1 MFVGRDRD
9 LKDLEAL
16 WGRDQGV
23 LVTCRG
29 RRRIGKSTLIEE
41 FAARSADKFIC
52 IEGLPP
58 RKGMTD
64 AVQRRWFCEKVAEYS
79 GHEVIYAPTWSLA
92 FAQLDELLKSDR
104 RTVMLLDEI
113 SWLGGYNPDFAGYLK
128 EAWDRKFR
136 KHPNL
141 VFVLCG
147 SVSAWIAENIL
158 NSTGFVGR
166 DSLDI
171 ELKELTPFQC
181 QQMLGP
187 AGVRMSVREKI
198 DLLSVTGGV
207 PKYLEDVRPE
217 LSVDENVRRMCFM
230 PRGILFREFDETFS
244 GVFGRRARTRG
255 RILRFLMSGP
265 KSAAELAE
273 IDGKTPNG
281 SYARALKD
289 LRMAGYVAGDGGLN
303 PCTGE
308 PSREERF
315 RISDNYTRFYLHYI
329 EPRRRMV
336 EKDTFEFSSL
346 EQLKGLETMFGL
358 QFENLV
364 LGNLQTLFPM
374 LGLEESLVL
383 SAAPFFQRATA
394 DRERCQI
401 DLMIQTQRMA
411 MVVEIKR
418 RREIGHE
425 IIDEVDEKVRKLRLG
440 SRLSLRTALVYDGRL
455 SPSVAADRYFDFL
468 IPADR
473 FFAENPCT

>member
-1 MFVGRDRD
+1 MFVGRERD

-16 WGRDQGV
+16 WGRDHGV

-41 FAARSADKFIC
+41 FAARSADRFIC

-64 AVQRRWFCEKVAEYS
+64 AAQRRRFCEKVAEYS
-79 GHEVIYAPTWSLA
+79 GHEMVPAQTWSLA
-92 FAQLDELLKSDR
+92 FTQLDELLSFGRK
-104 RTVMLLDEI
+104 TVVLLDEI
-113 SWLGGYNPDFAGYLK
+113 SWLGGYNADFAGYLK
-128 EAWDRKFR
+128 EAWDRRFR
-136 KHPNL
+136 KHSNL

-158 NSTGFVGR
+158 DSTGFVGR

-171 ELKELTPFQC
+171 ELKELPPFQC

-187 AGVRMSVREKI
+187 AGERMSTREKV

-230 PRGILFREFDETFS
+230 PRGLLFREFDETFN
-244 GVFGRRARTRG
+244 GVFGRRAKTRG
-255 RILRFLMSGP
+255 RILKMLMAGP
-265 KSAAELAE
+265 QSAAELAE
-273 IDGKTPNG
+273 IEGKTPNG

-308 PSREERF
+308 PLREERF

-329 EPRRRMV
+329 EPRRQMV
-336 EKDTFEFSSL
+336 EKDLFEFSSL
-346 EQLKGLETMFGL
+346 EQLKGLDVMLGL

-364 LGNLQTLFPM
+364 LGNLQMLFPM
-374 LGLEESLVL
+374 LGLESSLVL
-383 SAAPFFQRATA
+383 SAAPYCQRATA
-394 DRERCQI
+394 DRDGCQI
-401 DLMIQTQRMA
+401 DLLIQTQRMLMA
-411 MVVEIKR
+411 VEIKR

-425 IIDEVDEKVRKLRLG
+425 IIDEVDGKVRKLKFSG
-440 SRLSLRTALVYDGRL
+440 NLSLRTALVYEGNL
-455 SPSVAADRYFDFL
+455 SPSVAADHYFDFL
-468 IPADR
+468 VPAEK
-473 FFAENPCT
+473 FFQT

>member
-1 MFVGRDRD
+1 MFVGRERD

-16 WGRDQGV
+16 WGRDHGV

-41 FAARSADKFIC
+41 FAARSADRFIC

-64 AVQRRWFCEKVAEYS
+64 AAQRRRFCEKVAEYS
-79 GHEVIYAPTWSLA
+79 GHEMVPAQTWSLA
-92 FAQLDELLKSDR
+92 FTQLDELLSFGRK
-104 RTVMLLDEI
+104 TVVLLDEI
-113 SWLGGYNPDFAGYLK
+113 SWLGGYNADFAGYLK
-128 EAWDRKFR
+128 EAWDRRFR

-158 NSTGFVGR
+158 DSTGFVGR

-171 ELKELTPFQC
+171 ELKELPPFQC

-187 AGVRMSVREKI
+187 AGERMSTREKV

-230 PRGILFREFDETFS
+230 PRGILFREFDETFN
-244 GVFGRRARTRG
+244 GVFGRRAKTRG
-255 RILRFLMSGP
+255 RILKMLMAGP

-273 IDGKTPNG
+273 IEGKTPNG

-308 PSREERF
+308 PLREERF

-329 EPRRRMV
+329 EPRRQMV
-336 EKDTFEFSSL
+336 EKDLFEFSSL
-346 EQLKGLETMFGL
+346 EQLKGLDVMLGL

-364 LGNLQTLFPM
+364 LGNLQMLFPM
-374 LGLEESLVL
+374 LGLESSLVL
-383 SAAPFFQRATA
+383 SAAPYCQRATA
-394 DRERCQI
+394 DRDGCQI
-401 DLMIQTQRMA
+401 DLLIQTQRMLMA
-411 MVVEIKR
+411 VEIKR

-425 IIDEVDEKVRKLRLG
+425 IIDEVDGKVQKLKFSG
-440 SRLSLRTALVYDGRL
+440 NLSLRTALVYEGNL
-455 SPSVAADRYFDFL
+455 SPSVAADHYFDFL
-468 IPADR
+468 VPAEK
-473 FFAENPCT
+473 FFQT

>member
-1 MFVGRDRD
+1 MFVGRERD

-16 WGRDQGV
+16 WGRDHGV

-41 FAARSADKFIC
+41 FAARSAERFIC

-64 AVQRRWFCEKVAEYS
+64 AAQRQRFCEKVAEYS
-79 GHEVIYAPTWSLA
+79 GRDAVTAATWSLA
-92 FAQLDELLKSDR
+92 FAQLDGLLTSGR
-104 RTVMLLDEI
+104 RTVVLLDEI
-113 SWLGGYNPDFAGYLK
+113 SWLGGYDPDFAGYFK
-128 EAWDRKFR
+128 EAWDRMFR
-136 KHPNL
+136 RHPNL

-147 SVSAWIAENIL
+147 SVSAWIADNIL

-171 ELKELTPFQC
+171 ELKELPPRQC
-181 QQMLGP
+181 QQILGP
-187 AGVRMSVREKI
+187 AGERMSVREKI

-244 GVFGRRARTRG
+244 GVFGRKSRTRG
-255 RILRFLMSGP
+255 RILRMLLSGP
-265 KSAAELAE
+265 KSAAELAVQ
-273 IDGKTPNG
+273 DGKVPNG
-281 SYARALKD
+281 SYARTLKE
-289 LRMAGYVAGDGGLN
+289 LRLAGYVAGDGGLN

-308 PSREERF
+308 PLREERF

-329 EPRRRMV
+329 EPRRQMV
-336 EKDTFEFSSL
+336 EKDLFEFSSL
-346 EQLKGLETMFGL
+346 EQLKGIEAIFGH

-364 LGNLQTLFPM
+364 MGNLQLLFPM
-374 LGLEESLVL
+374 LGLDKALVL
-383 SAAPFFQRATA
+383 SASPYFQRATA
-394 DRERCQI
+394 DRKGCQI
-401 DLMIQTQRMA
+401 DLLIQTQRML

-425 IIDEVDEKVRKLRLG
+425 IIDEVAEKARRLKFDG
-440 SRLSLRTALVYDGRL
+440 NLSLRTALVYEGRL

-468 IPADR
+468 VPAER
-473 FFAENPCT
+473 FFEA

>member
-1 MFVGRDRD
+1 MFVGRERD

-16 WGRDQGV
+16 WGRDHGV

-41 FAARSADKFIC
+41 FAARSADRFIC

-64 AVQRRWFCEKVAEYS
+64 AAQRRRFCEKVAEYS
-79 GHEVIYAPTWSLA
+79 RHEMVPAQTWSLA
-92 FAQLDELLKSDR
+92 FAQLDEVLSSGRK
-104 RTVMLLDEI
+104 TVVLLDEI
-113 SWLGGYNPDFAGYLK
+113 SWLGGYNADFAGYLK
-128 EAWDRKFR
+128 EAWDRRFR

-158 NSTGFVGR
+158 DSTGFVGR

-171 ELKELTPFQC
+171 ELRELPPFQC

-187 AGVRMSVREKI
+187 AGERMSTREKV

-230 PRGILFREFDETFS
+230 PRGLLFREFDETFN
-244 GVFGRRARTRG
+244 GVFGRRAKTRG
-255 RILRFLMSGP
+255 RILKMLMAGP

-273 IDGKTPNG
+273 IEGKTPNG

-308 PSREERF
+308 PLREERF

-329 EPRRRMV
+329 EPRRQMV
-336 EKDTFEFSSL
+336 EKDLFEFSSL
-346 EQLKGLETMFGL
+346 EQLKGLDVMLGQ

-364 LGNLQTLFPM
+364 LGNLQMLFPM
-374 LGLEESLVL
+374 LGLESSLVL
-383 SAAPFFQRATA
+383 SAAPYCQRATA
-394 DRERCQI
+394 DRDGCQI
-401 DLMIQTQRMA
+401 DLLIQTQRMLMA
-411 MVVEIKR
+411 VEIKR

-425 IIDEVDEKVRKLRLG
+425 IIDEVDGKVRKLKFSG
-440 SRLSLRTALVYDGRL
+440 NLSLRTALVYEGNL
-455 SPSVAADRYFDFL
+455 SPSVAADHYFDFL
-468 IPADR
+468 VPAEK
-473 FFAENPCT
+473 FFQT

>member
-1 MFVGRDRD
+1 MFVGRERD

-16 WGRDQGV
+16 WGRDHGV

-41 FAARSADKFIC
+41 FAARSADRFIC

-64 AVQRRWFCEKVAEYS
+64 AAQRRRFCEKVAEYS
-79 GHEVIYAPTWSLA
+79 RHEMVPAQTWSLA
-92 FAQLDELLKSDR
+92 FAQLDEVLSSGRK
-104 RTVMLLDEI
+104 TVVLLDEI
-113 SWLGGYNPDFAGYLK
+113 SWLGGYNADFAGYLK
-128 EAWDRKFR
+128 EAWDRRFR

-158 NSTGFVGR
+158 DSTGFVGR

-171 ELKELTPFQC
+171 ELRELPPFQC

-187 AGVRMSVREKI
+187 AGERMSTREKV

-230 PRGILFREFDETFS
+230 PRGLLFREFDETFN
-244 GVFGRRARTRG
+244 GVFGRRAKTRG
-255 RILRFLMSGP
+255 RILKMLMAGP

-273 IDGKTPNG
+273 IEGKTPNG

-308 PSREERF
+308 PLREERF

-329 EPRRRMV
+329 EPRRQMV
-336 EKDTFEFSSL
+336 EKDLFEFSSL
-346 EQLKGLETMFGL
+346 EQLNGLDVMLGL

-364 LGNLQTLFPM
+364 LGNLQMLFPM
-374 LGLEESLVL
+374 LGLESSLVL
-383 SAAPFFQRATA
+383 SAAPYCQRATA
-394 DRERCQI
+394 DRDGCQI
-401 DLMIQTQRMA
+401 DLLIQTQRMLMA
-411 MVVEIKR
+411 VEIKR

-425 IIDEVDEKVRKLRLG
+425 IIDEVDGKVRKLKFSG
-440 SRLSLRTALVYDGRL
+440 NLSLRTALVYEGNL
-455 SPSVAADRYFDFL
+455 SPSVAADHYFDFL
-468 IPADR
+468 VPAEK
-473 FFAENPCT
+473 FFQT

>member
-1 MFVGRDRD
+1 MFIGRERD

-16 WGRDQGV
+16 WGRDHGV

-41 FAARSADKFIC
+41 FAKRSADKFIC

-64 AVQRRWFCEKVAEYS
+64 AHQRRWFCEKIAEYS
-79 GHEVIYAPTWSLA
+79 GGEIVAAATWSLA
-92 FAQLDELLKSDR
+92 FAQLDGLLSSEK
-104 RTVMLLDEI
+104 RTVVLLDEI
-113 SWLGGYNPDFAGYLK
+113 SWLGEYDPDFAGYLK
-128 EAWDRKFR
+128 EAWDRRFR

-141 VFVLCG
+141 IFVLCG

-158 NSTGFVGR
+158 DSTGFVGR

-171 ELKELTPFQC
+171 ELKELPPFQC

-187 AGVRMSVREKI
+187 AGERMSVREKL

-207 PKYLEDVRPE
+207 PKYLEDARPE
-217 LSVDENVRRMCFM
+217 LSDDENIRRMCFM
-230 PRGILFREFDETFS
+230 PRGILFREFDETFN
-244 GVFGRRARTRG
+244 GVFGRRSKTRG
-255 RILRFLMSGP
+255 RILKMLMSGP

-273 IDGKTPNG
+273 ADGKTPNG

-289 LRMAGYVAGDGGLN
+289 LQMAGYVAGDGGMN

-308 PSREERF
+308 PLREERF

-329 EPRRRMV
+329 EPRRQMV
-336 EKDTFEFSSL
+336 EKDLFEFSSL
-346 EQLKGLETMFGL
+346 EQLKGLESIFGL
-358 QFENLV
+358 QFENMV
-364 LGNLQTLFPM
+364 LNNLQMLFQM
-374 LGLEESLVL
+374 LGLDTSLVL
-383 SAAPFFQRATA
+383 SAAPYCQRATA
-394 DRERCQI
+394 AREGCQI
-401 DLMIQTQRMA
+401 DLMIQTQHML

-425 IIDEVDEKVRKLRLG
+425 IINEVSEKVRKLKF
-440 SRLSLRTALVYDGRL
+440 SDRLSLRTALVYDGRL
-455 SPSVAADRYFDFL
+455 SPSVAADRYFDFI
-468 IPADR
+468 IPAER
-473 FFAENPCT
+473 FFDYEQA

>member
-1 MFVGRDRD
+1 MFVGRERD

-16 WGRDQGV
+16 WGRDHGV

-41 FAARSADKFIC
+41 FAARSADRFIC

-64 AVQRRWFCEKVAEYS
+64 AVQRRRFCEKVAEYS
-79 GHEVIYAPTWSLA
+79 KHEMVPAQTWSLA
-92 FAQLDELLKSDR
+92 FAQLDEVLSSGRK
-104 RTVMLLDEI
+104 TVVLLDEI
-113 SWLGGYNPDFAGYLK
+113 SWLGGYNADFAGYLK
-128 EAWDRKFR
+128 EAWDRRFR

-171 ELKELTPFQC
+171 ELRELPPFQC

-187 AGVRMSVREKI
+187 AGERMSTREKV

-230 PRGILFREFDETFS
+230 SRGLLFREFNETFN
-244 GVFGRRARTRG
+244 GVFGRRAKTRG
-255 RILRFLMSGP
+255 RILKMLMAGP

-273 IDGKTPNG
+273 IEGKTPNG

-308 PSREERF
+308 PLREERF

-329 EPRRRMV
+329 EPRRQMV
-336 EKDTFEFSSL
+336 EKDLFEFSSL
-346 EQLKGLETMFGL
+346 EQLKGLDVMLGL

-364 LGNLQTLFPM
+364 LGNLQMLFPM
-374 LGLEESLVL
+374 LGLESSLVL
-383 SAAPFFQRATA
+383 SAAPYCQRATA
-394 DRERCQI
+394 DRDGCQI
-401 DLMIQTQRMA
+401 DLLIQTQRMLMA
-411 MVVEIKR
+411 VEIKR

-425 IIDEVDEKVRKLRLG
+425 IIDEVDGKVRKLKFSG
-440 SRLSLRTALVYDGRL
+440 NLSLRTALVYEGNL
-455 SPSVAADRYFDFL
+455 SPSVAADHYFDFL
-468 IPADR
+468 VPAEK
-473 FFAENPCT
+473 FFQT

>member
-1 MFVGRDRD
+1 MFIGRERD

-16 WGRDQGV
+16 WGRDHGV

-41 FAARSADKFIC
+41 FAARSAEKYIC

-64 AVQRRWFCEKVAEYS
+64 ESQRRRFCEKVAEYS
-79 GHEVIYAPTWSLA
+79 GNKVVVAETWSLA
-92 FAQLDELLKSDR
+92 FAQLDDLLVSGR
-104 RTVMLLDEI
+104 RTVVLLDEI
-113 SWLGGYNPDFAGYLK
+113 SWLGGYDPDFAGYLK
-128 EAWDRKFR
+128 EAWDRRFR
-136 KHPNL
+136 KHANL

-158 NSTGFVGR
+158 DSTGFVGR

-171 ELKELTPFQC
+171 ELKELSPFHC

-187 AGVRMSVREKI
+187 AGERMSVREKI

-230 PRGILFREFDETFS
+230 PRGILFREFDETFN
-244 GVFGRRARTRG
+244 GVFGRKSKTRG
-255 RILRFLMSGP
+255 RILRMLMSGP

-273 IDGKTPNG
+273 ADGKTPNG

-308 PSREERF
+308 PLREERF

-329 EPRRRMV
+329 EPRRQMV
-336 EKDTFEFSSL
+336 ESDLFEFSSL
-346 EQLKGLETMFGL
+346 EQLRGLESMFGL

-364 LGNLQTLFPM
+364 LNNLRLLFPM
-374 LGLEESLVL
+374 LGLETSLVL
-383 SAAPFFQRATA
+383 SAAPYCQRPTGGH
-394 DRERCQI
+394 EGCQI
-401 DLMIQTQRMA
+401 DLMIQTQRML

-418 RREIGHE
+418 RRDIGHE
-425 IIDEVDEKVRKLRLG
+425 IIDEVDAKIRKLKFG
-440 SRLSLRTALVYDGRL
+440 GNLSLRTALVYDGRL
-455 SPSVAADRYFDFL
+455 SPSVAADHYFDFL
-468 IPADR
+468 IPAER
-473 FFAENPCT
+473 FFVV

>member
-1 MFVGRDRD
+1 MFVGRERD

-16 WGRDQGV
+16 WGRDHGV

-41 FAARSADKFIC
+41 FASRSADKFIS

-64 AVQRRWFCEKVAEYS
+64 SVQRRFFCEKVAEYS
-79 GHEVIYAPTWSLA
+79 GREAISASTWSLA
-92 FAQLDELLKSDR
+92 FLQLDELLSSGRK
-104 RTVMLLDEI
+104 TVVLLDEI

-128 EAWDRKFR
+128 EAWDNKVR

-158 NSTGFVGR
+158 DSTGFVGR

-171 ELKELTPFQC
+171 ELKELTPFEC

-187 AGVRMSVREKI
+187 AGGRMSTREKI
-198 DLLSVTGGV
+198 DLLSVTGGI
-207 PKYLEDVRPE
+207 PKYIEDVRPE

-230 PRGILFREFDETFS
+230 PRGILFREFDETFN
-244 GVFGRRARTRG
+244 GVFGRKARTRG
-255 RILRFLMSGP
+255 RILRMLMSGP
-265 KSAAELAE
+265 KSAVELAE

-289 LRMAGYVAGDGGLN
+289 LRMAGYVAGDGGIN

-308 PSREERF
+308 PIREERF
-315 RISDNYTRFYLHYI
+315 RISDNYTRFFLHYI
-329 EPRRRMV
+329 EPRRKMV
-336 EKDTFEFSSL
+336 ENDLFEFSSL
-346 EQLKGLETMFGL
+346 EQLKGLDAMFGF

-364 LGNLQTLFPM
+364 LGNLRLLFPM

-383 SAAPFFQRATA
+383 SAAPYCQSATA
-394 DRERCQI
+394 GRESCQI
-401 DLMIQTQRMA
+401 DLMIQTQRML

-425 IIDEVDEKVRKLRLG
+425 VIDEVDAKIRKLKYR
-440 SRLSLRTALVYDGRL
+440 SCLSLRTALVYDGKL

-473 FFAENPCT
+473 LFD

>member
-1 MFVGRDRD
+1 MFVGRERD

-16 WGRDQGV
+16 WGRDHGV

-41 FAARSADKFIC
+41 FAARSADRFIC

-64 AVQRRWFCEKVAEYS
+64 AAQRRRFCEKVAEYS
-79 GHEVIYAPTWSLA
+79 GHEMVPAQTWSLA
-92 FAQLDELLKSDR
+92 FTQLDELLSFGRK
-104 RTVMLLDEI
+104 TVVLLDEI
-113 SWLGGYNPDFAGYLK
+113 SWLGGYNADFAGYLK
-128 EAWDRKFR
+128 EAWDRRFR

-158 NSTGFVGR
+158 DSTGFVGR

-171 ELKELTPFQC
+171 ELKELPPFQC

-187 AGVRMSVREKI
+187 AGERMSTREKV

-230 PRGILFREFDETFS
+230 PRGLLFREFDETFN
-244 GVFGRRARTRG
+244 GVFGRRAKTRG
-255 RILRFLMSGP
+255 RILKMLMAGP

-273 IDGKTPNG
+273 IEGKTPNG

-308 PSREERF
+308 PLREERF

-329 EPRRRMV
+329 EPRRQMV
-336 EKDTFEFSSL
+336 EKDLFEFSSL
-346 EQLKGLETMFGL
+346 EQLKGLDVMLGQ

-364 LGNLQTLFPM
+364 LGNLQMLFPM
-374 LGLEESLVL
+374 LGLESSLVL
-383 SAAPFFQRATA
+383 SAAPYCQRATA
-394 DRERCQI
+394 DRDGCQI
-401 DLMIQTQRMA
+401 DLLIQTQRMLMA
-411 MVVEIKR
+411 VEIKR

-425 IIDEVDEKVRKLRLG
+425 IIDEVDGKVRKLKFSG
-440 SRLSLRTALVYDGRL
+440 NLSLRTALVYEGNL
-455 SPSVAADRYFDFL
+455 SPSVAADHYFDFL
-468 IPADR
+468 VPAEK
-473 FFAENPCT
+473 FFQT

>member
-1 MFVGRDRD
+1 MFVGRERD

-16 WGRDQGV
+16 WGRDHGV

-52 IEGLPP
+52 IEGLAP

-64 AVQRRWFCEKVAEYS
+64 EVQRRRFCEKVAEYS
-79 GHEVIYAPTWSLA
+79 GREVVFASTWSLA
-92 FAQLDELLKSDR
+92 FAQLDELLSTGRK
-104 RTVMLLDEI
+104 TVVLLDEI

-128 EAWDRKFR
+128 EAWDRRFR

-158 NSTGFVGR
+158 DSTGFVGR
-166 DSLDI
+166 DTLDI

-187 AGVRMSVREKI
+187 FGLRMSVKEKI
-198 DLLSVTGGV
+198 DLLSVIGGI

-217 LSVDENVRRMCFM
+217 LTVDENVRRMCFM
-230 PRGILFREFDETFS
+230 PRGILFREFDETFN
-244 GVFGRRARTRG
+244 GVFGRRARTRR
-255 RILRFLMSGP
+255 RILKALMAGP
-265 KSAAELAE
+265 KSAVELAE
-273 IDGKTPNG
+273 LDGKTPNG

-303 PCTGE
+303 PFTGE
-308 PSREERF
+308 PLREERF

-329 EPRRRMV
+329 EPRRQMV
-336 EKDTFEFSSL
+336 ERDLFEFSSL
-346 EQLKGLETMFGL
+346 EQLKGLDTMLGI

-364 LGNLQTLFPM
+364 LGNLKMLFPM

-383 SAAPFFQRATA
+383 SAAPYLQRATA
-394 DRERCQI
+394 DKERCQI
-401 DLMIQTQRMA
+401 DLMIQTRRMI

-425 IIDEVDEKVRKLRLG
+425 VIDEVDEKIKRLKFA
-440 SRLSLRTALVYDGRL
+440 SSLSLRTALVYDGKL

-468 IPADR
+468 VPASR
-473 FFAENPCT
+473 FFADA

>member
-1 MFVGRDRD
+1 MFVGRERD

-16 WGRDQGV
+16 WGRDHGV

-41 FAARSADKFIC
+41 FAARSADRFIC

-64 AVQRRWFCEKVAEYS
+64 AAQRRRFCEKVAEYS
-79 GHEVIYAPTWSLA
+79 RHEMVPAQTWSLA
-92 FAQLDELLKSDR
+92 FAQLDEVLSSGRK
-104 RTVMLLDEI
+104 TVVLLDEI
-113 SWLGGYNPDFAGYLK
+113 SWLGGYNADFAGYLK
-128 EAWDRKFR
+128 EAWDRRFR

-158 NSTGFVGR
+158 DSTGFVGR

-171 ELKELTPFQC
+171 ELRELPPFQC

-187 AGVRMSVREKI
+187 AGERMSTREKV

-230 PRGILFREFDETFS
+230 PRGLLFREFDETFN
-244 GVFGRRARTRG
+244 GVFGRRAKTRG
-255 RILRFLMSGP
+255 RILKMLMAGP

-273 IDGKTPNG
+273 IEGKTPNG

-308 PSREERF
+308 PLREEHF

-329 EPRRRMV
+329 EPRRQMV
-336 EKDTFEFSSL
+336 EKDLFEFSSL
-346 EQLKGLETMFGL
+346 EQLKGLDVMLGL

-364 LGNLQTLFPM
+364 LGNLQMLFPM
-374 LGLEESLVL
+374 LGLESSLVL
-383 SAAPFFQRATA
+383 SAAPYCQRATA
-394 DRERCQI
+394 DRDGCQI
-401 DLMIQTQRMA
+401 DLLIQTQRMLMA
-411 MVVEIKR
+411 VEIKR

-425 IIDEVDEKVRKLRLG
+425 IIDEVDGKVRKLKFSG
-440 SRLSLRTALVYDGRL
+440 NLSLRTALVYEGNL
-455 SPSVAADRYFDFL
+455 SPSVAADHYFDFL
-468 IPADR
+468 IPAEK
-473 FFAENPCT
+473 FFQT